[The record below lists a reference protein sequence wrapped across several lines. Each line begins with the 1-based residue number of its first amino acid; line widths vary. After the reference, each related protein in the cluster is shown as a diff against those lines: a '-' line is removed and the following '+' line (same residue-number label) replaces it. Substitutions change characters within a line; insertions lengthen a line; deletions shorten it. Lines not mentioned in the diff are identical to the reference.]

1 VCKQFY
7 LTCAPKIYPMD
18 EKTIPVN
25 QIPVEVKVQANG
37 KPKLGANLD
46 YRSLFEQIGEC
57 VFIIGMD
64 FKFITANER
73 ALHLLGYD
81 EAQLLNMSVE
91 DVMTMEDI
99 SERKALFD
107 KHLYRSDSTLK
118 RKDGTLLPVELSIS
132 VVHNEG
138 GMPEYIQLLARD
150 TSEPK
155 RAESVL
161 KRHIRALA
169 VIGQATAGLFHSPN
183 IQKTI
188 PEVLESLGYAV
199 DVFCCVLFNI
209 HAPEL
214 MDQYQWV
221 ERDSAGFNIAAA
233 LHPFLDVIEE
243 NPTRVFSV
251 TGVKIDNAQIPL
263 ISILVIPIQGA
274 MGSWGFLALFDKEN
288 QLSWLTNEF
297 DTIQTTAN
305 LIGAALERLR
315 YEETIRISEM
325 RNRIIVDALPDL
337 LLRTDLEG
345 HILDYNAN
353 PSHPLYVPRETVIGK
368 KLKDLWPPSVVKMIF
383 NAEDPEAF
391 VSSHWAY
398 GFDLPNHE
406 QIFEARLH
414 PISDVEA
421 LIIVRDITEQARLD
435 QMKSDFINRASHE
448 LRTPLTSAILM
459 TELLQEGGTKEE
471 TDEYLGVLTNELN
484 RQKELINQLLLAGR
498 LESGKIHL
506 EAVPMD
512 LVPVLKESMLA
523 VKAIANKRNISVKMS
538 MEYES
543 VRILGDAGGLS
554 QVFINLINNAVKF
567 SPVGAEV
574 QVSVLQVDA
583 DVFVSITDHGLGI
596 PADSISHLFERFYRA
611 RNVTVAEIPGS
622 GIGLYIVKSI
632 VDELHGKISVVSEVN
647 QGTTFTVR
655 LRRDG

>member
-1 VCKQFY
+1 
-7 LTCAPKIYPMD
+7 MD
-18 EKTIPVN
+18 EKTIPLN
-25 QIPVEVKVQANG
+25 KIPVEIKAQASG
-37 KPKLGANLD
+37 KNKLGANLD
-46 YRSLFEQIGEC
+46 YRALFEQTGEC
-57 VFIIGMD
+57 VFIIGLD
-64 FKFITANER
+64 FKFITANQQ
-73 ALHLLGYD
+73 ALQLLGYD
-81 EAQLLNMSVE
+81 ESQLLTMSVE
-91 DVMTMEDI
+91 DIMAMEDVP
-99 SERKALFD
+99 ERRALLE
-107 KHLYRSDSTLK
+107 KHLYRSASTLK
-118 RKDGTLLPVELSIS
+118 KKDGTLLPVELSIS
-132 VVHNEG
+132 VVHNEK

-150 TSEPK
+150 TSEQK
-155 RAESVL
+155 LAESVL

-169 VIGQATAGLFHSPN
+169 VIGQATAGLFRSPN
-183 IQKTI
+183 IQTTI

-199 DVFCCVLFNI
+199 DVFCCALFNI
-209 HAPEL
+209 HTPEL

-221 ERDSAGFNIAAA
+221 DRESAGFNIVAA
-233 LHPFLDVIEE
+233 LQPFLDVIEE
-243 NPTRVFSV
+243 NPARVFSV
-251 TGVKIDNAQIPL
+251 TGVKIDSEKIPV

-345 HILDYNAN
+345 YILDYNAN
-353 PSHPLYVPRETVIGK
+353 PSHPLYVPRETVVGR
-368 KLKDLWPPSVVKMIF
+368 KLQELWPLDVVKVILDS
-383 NAEDPEAF
+383 EDQDAF
-391 VSSHWAY
+391 VSSHLAY
-398 GFDLPNHE
+398 GFSLPNHE
-406 QIFEARLH
+406 QTFEARLH
-414 PISDVEA
+414 PISSGEA
-421 LIIVRDITEQARLD
+421 LIIVRDVTEQARLD

-471 TDEYLGVLTNELN
+471 KDEYLGVLMNELN

-512 LVPVLKESMLA
+512 LMPVLKESMQA
-523 VKAIANKRNISVKMS
+523 VKAIANKRNITITLAPEHES
-538 MEYES
+538 MQ
-543 VRILGDAGGLS
+543 ILGDVGGLS

-567 SPVGAEV
+567 SPAGKEV
-574 QVSVLQVDA
+574 LVSALLDETDA
-583 DVFVSITDHGLGI
+583 VVSITDHGLGI

-632 VDELHGKISVVSEVN
+632 VDELHGLISVVSEVN

-655 LRRDG
+655 LRRGWV